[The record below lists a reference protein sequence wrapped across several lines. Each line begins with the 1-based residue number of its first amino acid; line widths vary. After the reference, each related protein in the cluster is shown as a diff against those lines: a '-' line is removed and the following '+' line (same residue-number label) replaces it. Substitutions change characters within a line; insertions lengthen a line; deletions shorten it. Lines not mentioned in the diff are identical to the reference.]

1 MREEI
6 AEVLKIVEE
15 MLEMCDRIR
24 GTDREALQLHIYTIY
39 GMLGFLI
46 EEEEEEEE
54 EQDDPMEF

>member
-1 MREEI
+1 
-6 AEVLKIVEE
+6 VLTIIEE
-15 MLEMCDRIR
+15 MLGICDRMR

-39 GMLGFLI
+39 GMLGFLTEEG

>member
-6 AEVLKIVEE
+6 AEVLTIIEE
-15 MLEMCDRIR
+15 MLEICDRMR

-54 EQDDPMEF
+54 QDDPMEF